1 MCAVYFVFGMVLL
14 AIPPMVTEVRADLD
28 ISRGMLGFAL
38 GAWAIMYIFTAPP
51 AGRLVD
57 RLGLRAS
64 LAVGALLIAASA
76 AMQACAQGVAMLWL
90 AIGIIGI
97 GGPLVSLSA
106 PKLVAVWFGSSH
118 DRALAVGL
126 YTSAPALG
134 GVVALVLTN
143 SVLLPVFGGWRWVL
157 LFDAVLTLVAGSAWL
172 LISGRS
178 PRGSD
183 AAELPDVPALRG
195 VDAARTLL
203 GSSGVR
209 LAMVLGI
216 GTFFITQGLS
226 AWLPDMLEEDTGLS
240 ARAASNWA
248 AASLAIG
255 VVARLVMPGLASP
268 RRRSG
273 MLHGVMV
280 ALALALVVLAVGPPG
295 TEVAAALVLGLRS
308 ALSALVILVLMET
321 EQVTVAN
328 VGLAYG
334 LWFSA
339 VQIGGALGPQVVGV
353 FGDSALGFPGAL
365 IAMAVL
371 LAVMVVVLHRD
382 DRRHRRLAH
391 PAHHP
396 GGHRTLLARD
406 RRGRRDNVAPE
417 ALLDDAL
424 ADRGGLR
431 PSRSDPRRSPSGPPA
446 TGPTIGPATTA
457 GSTICAPS

>member
-1 MCAVYFVFGMVLL
+1 
-14 AIPPMVTEVRADLD
+14 
-28 ISRGMLGFAL
+28 
-38 GAWAIMYIFTAPP
+38 
-51 AGRLVD
+51 
-57 RLGLRAS
+57 
-64 LAVGALLIAASA
+64 
-76 AMQACAQGVAMLWL
+76 
-90 AIGIIGI
+90 
-97 GGPLVSLSA
+97 
-106 PKLVAVWFGSSH
+106 
-118 DRALAVGL
+118 
-126 YTSAPALG
+126 
-134 GVVALVLTN
+134 
-143 SVLLPVFGGWRWVL
+143 
-157 LFDAVLTLVAGSAWL
+157 
-172 LISGRS
+172 
-178 PRGSD
+178 
-183 AAELPDVPALRG
+183 
-195 VDAARTLL
+195 
-203 GSSGVR
+203 
-209 LAMVLGI
+209 MVLGI

-240 ARAASNWA
+240 GRAASNWA

-371 LAVMVVVLHRD
+371 LAVMVAVLHRD

-406 RRGRRDNVAPE
+406 RRGRRDRSAPE
-417 ALLDDAL
+417 PIGAARQPDQPVS
-424 ADRGGLR
+424 RCPPGGRSR
-431 PSRSDPRRSPSGPPA
+431 PARP
-446 TGPTIGPATTA
+446 
-457 GSTICAPS
+457 